1 MKKFNDWLALKIT
14 NVVGSM
20 WCAYIFCI
28 LALISLPS
36 AIASHN
42 LITIVSWIAQTFL
55 QLVLLSVILNSQNLQ
70 GDKTESIIKDTHDVV
85 LQEFNIVKEELL
97 LARQERDELTI
108 IIKDLKDKDRNNKQG
123 GE

>member
-108 IIKDLKDKDRNNKQG
+108 IIKDLKDNDSNNKQG
-123 GE
+123 

>member
-85 LQEFNIVKEELL
+85 LQEFNIVKEELI
-97 LARQERDELTI
+97 LARQERDELTV
-108 IIKDLKDKDRNNKQG
+108 IIKDLKDKDNK
-123 GE
+123 